1 MIQMFVSICT
11 DECEAKTGYVQ
22 CDRCTEAVHK
32 SLVEIHKLEDYCIKP
47 TANNM
52 KCPLCHEEVEGPS
65 NGGWKHHL
73 ASSDGCAGTAK
84 RRSRI

>member
-1 MIQMFVSICT
+1 M
-11 DECEAKTGYVQ
+11 EP
-22 CDRCTEAVHK
+22 
-32 SLVEIHKLEDYCIKP
+32 KP
-47 TANNM
+47 NTM

-73 ASSDGCAGTAK
+73 TKSDGGCAGTAK